1 MYNNLYCKVYLKIEL
16 EIEELYLYLINLVSG
31 KAEPIRIIKT
41 EWGELD
47 LRKNSDFNFKQIEKD
62 PDDFIFW
69 QYYLDIEPQKD
80 IEESKYISQIAKLL
94 HELNKNNINAVASC
108 DFEERL

>member
-1 MYNNLYCKVYLKIEL
+1 MYNNLYCKVYLNIEL
-16 EIEELYLYLINLVSG
+16 EIEELYSYLINLVSG
-31 KAEPIRIIKT
+31 KAEPIRTIKT

-47 LRKNSDFNFKQIEKD
+47 LRKNPDFNFKQIEKD

-94 HELNKNNINAVASC
+94 NELNKNNIKAVASC
-108 DFEERL
+108 DFEELL